1 MLAIP
6 TGRYCCYPGRWTHL
20 PPSPAGLLS
29 VSVSPDSDAAAA
41 AAATADA
48 AAALGA
54 SAASPPPLLER
65 SSSLCSA
72 VEVSRFPLR
81 RFSLLPPPPLL
92 RLLPAFSRPDLPE
105 EKRSRLCVFPCLSR
119 ACLGKT
125 FFYMQMAQKDR
136 FYSPISLV
144 PGAHGMHWVLPGPN
158 VPTGQGEQMAAAGHG
173 GVQSGSKLKPSGHS
187 PAAGGGGGGGGGL
200 EAPPSSHSSTA
211 YAPPPFSF
219 MT

>member
-1 MLAIP
+1 LLAIP

-29 VSVSPDSDAAAA
+29 VSVPPDSDAAA

-54 SAASPPPLLER
+54 SAASPPPLFER

-119 ACLGKT
+119 ACLGKMIVL
-125 FFYMQMAQKDR
+125 YIKMAQKDR
-136 FYSPISLV
+136 FYSPMLL
-144 PGAHGMHWVLPGPN
+144 LPP
-158 VPTGQGEQMAAAGHG
+158 PASSSPCWPDS
-173 GVQSGSKLKPSGHS
+173 SGCLCCLLPPLRAYAIPSAHS
-187 PAAGGGGGGGGGL
+187 PRSSCHCRL
-200 EAPPSSHSSTA
+200 QKPPLVSTF
-211 YAPPPFSF
+211 PMFVPSLSW
-219 MT
+219 